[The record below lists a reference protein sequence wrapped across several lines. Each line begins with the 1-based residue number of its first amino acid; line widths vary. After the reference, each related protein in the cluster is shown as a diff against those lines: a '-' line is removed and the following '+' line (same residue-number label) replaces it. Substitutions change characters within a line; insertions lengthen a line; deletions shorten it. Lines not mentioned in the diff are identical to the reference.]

1 MQAIEDRPGSWPTMT
16 TAVHSGYGHQLRRAL
31 GWQAFAVVVFL
42 AWLVSTQVL
51 FQPHLFEM
59 WELPDI
65 ARGWAYYFCEV
76 VAIGVLMWLSVV
88 AAEQSPLSAPLARG
102 SLLVTAIVAPVMLA
116 VWLIAWQYS
125 GQWWPPAPL
134 AVLGETLKYSMLGG
148 FVYGAR
154 AVQRHADRI
163 HTQAVALDASRRELE
178 RQASEAR
185 LQLLQAQIEPH
196 FLFNT
201 LANLRRL
208 YRRHPA
214 AGAEAIDNLMTYL
227 RAALPQVRRTESTL
241 GEEFELARAYLQL
254 FQVRMGPRLHFTL
267 DLPPA
272 LRRMPFP
279 PMVLVTLAENAVKH
293 GLAPADLGGTVALCA
308 RHSGGTLEVSVADDG
323 VGFGPDAGGHG
334 VGLVNIR
341 RQLAARFGNQAS
353 LSLEQRDSGGVIARL
368 ALPCDAALPDALR
381 RMAASGVA

>member
-1 MQAIEDRPGSWPTMT
+1 MNAIEDRAEGRLTMT
-16 TAVHSGYGHQLRRAL
+16 AAIDPGYGHRLRNAL
-31 GWQAFAVVVFL
+31 GWPAFGVVLFL
-42 AWLVSTQVL
+42 AWVVSTQVL

-65 ARGWAYYFCEV
+65 ARGWANYFGEV
-76 VAIGVLMWLSVV
+76 AAIGVLMWLSVV
-88 AAEQSPLSAPLARG
+88 AAEQLPLRAPLARG
-102 SLLVTAIVAPVMLA
+102 ALLAAAIVTPVLLA

-125 GQWWPPAPL
+125 GRWWPAAPL
-134 AVLGETLKYSMLGG
+134 AVVGETLKYSMLGG

-154 AVQRHADRI
+154 AVQRHAERL
-163 HTQAVALDASRRELE
+163 HVQAVAWDASRRELE

-201 LANLRRL
+201 LANVRRL

-254 FQVRMGPRLHFTL
+254 FQVRMGPRLRFTL

-272 LRRMPFP
+272 LRPLPFP
-279 PMVLVTLAENAVKH
+279 PMVLVTLAENAIKH
-293 GLAPADLGGTVALCA
+293 GLAPTGLGGTVALCA
-308 RHSGGTLEVSVADDG
+308 RLGDGRLEVSVADDG

-341 RQLAARFGNQAS
+341 RQLAARFGGQAS

-368 ALPCDAALPDALR
+368 TLPCAAATSDAPPR
-381 RMAASGVA
+381 TAAARPA